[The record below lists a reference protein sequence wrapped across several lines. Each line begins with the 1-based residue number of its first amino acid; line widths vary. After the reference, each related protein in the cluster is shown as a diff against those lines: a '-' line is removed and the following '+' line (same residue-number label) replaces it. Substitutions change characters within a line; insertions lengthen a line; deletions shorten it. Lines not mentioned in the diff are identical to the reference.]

1 MCNLHTYRYLKIHSG
16 QNIVHKLTKN
26 NNSPW
31 FKPRLKEFSV
41 KGARQMHCV
50 NFILSASAFEYKMFT
65 PYSIK
70 PEPQLNMFDL
80 LKTVYSVHTSAALSI
95 RVGQR
100 QTVYIQQQLSVL
112 EQVSSQR
119 AAASIRVGQRQT
131 VNIQQQLSVLKQVS
145 SQTAAASIRVGQ
157 RQTVCI
163 QQQLSAAPFP
173 LSRPWWHG
181 LPHSAPKPPD
191 PISPWTK
198 YPKFKINHH
207 FPPKLRPFTSRVGSQ
222 MGPARKQGLTPYF
235 GRPFRQSHPYKPI
248 AISCNRYMYSTYISK
263 HNHNHVS
270 WLCRN
275 KYILILFDF

>member
-41 KGARQMHCV
+41 KGAR
-50 NFILSASAFEYKMFT
+50 KMKKIVLISYYPHLLLKKIFFT

-70 PEPQLNMFDL
+70 PEPQLYIFDL

-119 AAASIRVGQRQT
+119 AAASITCRVGQRQT
-131 VNIQQQLSVLKQVS
+131 VYIQQQLSV
-145 SQTAAASIRVGQ
+145 
-157 RQTVCI
+157 
-163 QQQLSAAPFP
+163 
-173 LSRPWWHG
+173 
-181 LPHSAPKPPD
+181 
-191 PISPWTK
+191 
-198 YPKFKINHH
+198 
-207 FPPKLRPFTSRVGSQ
+207 
-222 MGPARKQGLTPYF
+222 
-235 GRPFRQSHPYKPI
+235 
-248 AISCNRYMYSTYISK
+248 
-263 HNHNHVS
+263 
-270 WLCRN
+270 
-275 KYILILFDF
+275 